1 MFSYYMALTVH
12 FWCVTY
18 LLELGLGLELESGH
32 SFHAYASSMI
42 VFFVACGGILYT
54 ILHFELFTWN

>member
-1 MFSYYMALTVH
+1 MALTVH
-12 FWCVTY
+12 SRCDIY

-42 VFFVACGGILYT
+42 VFFFVACGGILYT